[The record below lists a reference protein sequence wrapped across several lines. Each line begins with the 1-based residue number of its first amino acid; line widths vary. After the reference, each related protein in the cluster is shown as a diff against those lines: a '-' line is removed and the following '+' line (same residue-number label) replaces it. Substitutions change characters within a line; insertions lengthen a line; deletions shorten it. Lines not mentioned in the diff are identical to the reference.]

1 MNLWN
6 IEMHSNESK
15 WVRTMTQS
23 TQFAQFGEIV
33 GGAGWVRPGW
43 NNVAGRW
50 EPTAMVWCP
59 SVGAHVIHNTAD
71 PLLSFRISGVDV
83 HAAANCLRWAAAVT
97 NSHPERERRHG
108 RHGQRPRTSPCIK
121 RCFFIC
127 SQPPE
132 VALEIPYEPL
142 LFSSQKTERDGTH
155 DNSNLAE
162 PLLMVNY
169 WSLYKI
175 HNKSYWERNSNVE
188 ELWIS

>member
-1 MNLWN
+1 MNRSEWGRWPSLPSLPSLGRVGDGW
-6 IEMHSNESK
+6 M
-15 WVRTMTQS
+15 
-23 TQFAQFGEIV
+23 GV

-43 NNVAGRW
+43 NNEAGRW

-71 PLLSFRISGVDV
+71 PPLSFRISGVDV

-108 RHGQRPRTSPCIK
+108 LHGQRPRTSPCIR